1 MFPVARILER
11 AVQAWP
17 ERLAL
22 SDGER
27 RFTYAQMVERSRKLA
42 GALTSLGLKP
52 GDRVAILDA
61 NSFRYVET
69 YYACALAGLVI
80 VPLNS
85 RLAPPE
91 LEYMLND
98 VGARVLLTAPPFFG
112 QLASI
117 RGSLSALEQVVA
129 LEGADQLDGAKDY
142 EALLA
147 AAPPLAEPVD
157 IAPGDT
163 LQIYYTGGTTGM
175 PKGVCLTHECVVLT
189 ALDSILGMRFAPTD
203 VWLHA
208 APLFHLADAWSV
220 WCLPMV
226 GGRQVVAK
234 FDPEL
239 ILRTIAAERVT
250 KTVLPT
256 TLLNMFASHPM
267 AKQCDLTSLDLIM
280 FGGSPTPLGILQ
292 RAQETVPCGYT
303 HCYGITEC
311 GGVATL
317 LAPEAFT
324 SNDSEEDRHRQR
336 SAGHPSPHIGLA
348 VLDDDLKPVAQGE
361 VGEIALSGPRIMKE
375 YWGKPQETAAALRGG
390 WYLTGDLGYVD
401 AGGYVHVIDR
411 KKDMIITGGENVYP
425 IDVENVL
432 SAHPQV
438 LEVAVIGLPDA
449 RWGEAVTAIV
459 VPREGDA
466 PDAAALTA
474 WCRERIASYKVPKRI
489 VFSAEPLPK
498 TGPSKVA
505 KRLLRERYGA
515 APA

>member
-1 MFPVARILER
+1 MFPISRILER
-11 AVQAWP
+11 AAQAWP
-17 ERLAL
+17 AHPAL
-22 SDGER
+22 SDGDR
-27 RFTYAQMVERSRKLA
+27 SFTYTQMVDRARRLA
-42 GALTSLGLKP
+42 AALRGLGLAT

-61 NSFRYVET
+61 NSFRYVEA

-98 VGARVLLTAPPFFG
+98 VGARALLTSPPFFG
-112 QLASI
+112 QVTAL
-117 RGSLSALEQVVA
+117 RPSLPALQCVVA
-129 LEGADQLDGAKDY
+129 LEEAGQLEGALDY

-147 AAPPLAEPVD
+147 AAAPLAAPAE

-189 ALDSILGMRFAPTD
+189 ALDSILGMRFVPAD

-208 APLFHLADAWSV
+208 APLFHLADAWAV

-234 FDPEL
+234 FEPEL

-256 TLLNMFASHPM
+256 TLLNMFASHPL

-280 FGGSPTPLGILQ
+280 FGGSPTPLGILR

-324 SNDSEEDRHRQR
+324 SDANEIDRERHR

-348 VLDDDLKPVAQGE
+348 VLDDDLRPVPQGE

-375 YWGKPQETAAALRGG
+375 YWRKPRETAAALRGG

-401 AGGYVHVIDR
+401 AEGYVYVIDR

-438 LEVAVIGLPDA
+438 LEVAVIGVPDE

-459 VPREGDA
+459 VPREGAA
-466 PDAAALTA
+466 PDAAELTA
-474 WCRERIASYKVPKRI
+474 YCRARVASYKVPKRI
-489 VFSAEPLPK
+489 VFSSEPLPK

-505 KRLLRERYGA
+505 KRLLRERYSV
-515 APA
+515 PA